1 MVHFQGSEL
10 LNQFASLLKR
20 GCSKMKE
27 FVPLKTTPVQKWLG
41 VQECKQEVTTAIS
54 LVKKKKILPG
64 VYSSLNFD
72 DKTCND
78 FYSSIWEHNTKD

>member
-1 MVHFQGSEL
+1 MIHFQGSEL

-20 GCSKMKE
+20 GRSKMKD
-27 FVPLKTTPVQKWLG
+27 P
-41 VQECKQEVTTAIS
+41 CSEVAWCARMQAES
-54 LVKKKKILPG
+54 NHSYLPCKKKKILPG

-78 FYSSIWEHNTKD
+78 FYSSIWEHNAKDWPKKR